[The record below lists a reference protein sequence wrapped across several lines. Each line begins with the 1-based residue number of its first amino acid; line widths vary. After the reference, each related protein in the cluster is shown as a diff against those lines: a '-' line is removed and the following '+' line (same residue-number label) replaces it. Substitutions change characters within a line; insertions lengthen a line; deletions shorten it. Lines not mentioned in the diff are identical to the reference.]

1 MGTVTI
7 LRRVTKIVKVFPFLY
22 ALLLLVLSLFASYGS
37 FEIAEG
43 LFSLFYMSILVMLY
57 QIHLSYALKLCIW
70 HKLQCILP
78 IFPQIIANIDAYV
91 YEFGANIAVIES
103 ILNLAIL
110 SASLLNA
117 YFVFIKPSA
126 NETKRN

>member
-7 LRRVTKIVKVFPFLY
+7 LRRVTKVVKVFPFLY
-22 ALLLLVLSLFASYGS
+22 ALLLLMLSLFASYGS
-37 FEIAEG
+37 FELAEG
-43 LFSLFYMSILVMLY
+43 LSSLFYMSILVILY

-70 HKLQCILP
+70 HKLQCVLP
-78 IFPQIIANIDAYV
+78 VIPQIVANIDAYV
-91 YEFGANIAVIES
+91 YEFGSNIAVIES
-103 ILNLAIL
+103 ILNLIIL

-117 YFVFIKPSA
+117 YFVFVKPLA